1 MKFVQMRIILGYLGF
16 FPFAFFTIL
25 PMIFGESLALWS
37 LKILS
42 IYGGIILS
50 FLAGMTWGWQQK
62 DLSKLDLQIGIIFS
76 LLGFLIILLT
86 EHFLIYAMTINF
98 LSFPLFF
105 YFEKKRNVYFNDENY
120 EKLRLFL
127 TSGVS
132 GCFLFG
138 FLNFF

>member
-105 YFEKKRNVYFNDENY
+105 YFEKKRTVFFNDENY

>member
-16 FPFAFFTIL
+16 LPFAFFTIL
-25 PMIFGESLALWS
+25 PMIFGESAAVWS

-50 FLAGMTWGWQQK
+50 FLSGMIWGWQQK
-62 DLSKLDLQIGIIFS
+62 DISKLDLQIGIIFS
-76 LLGFLIILLT
+76 LTGFLIILLT
-86 EHFLIYAMTINF
+86 EHFLIYAMIINF
-98 LSFPLFF
+98 LSFPLF
-105 YFEKKRNVYFNDENY
+105 YLFEKRRNPFFRDENY

-127 TSGVS
+127 TGGVS

>member
-1 MKFVQMRIILGYLGF
+1 MRIILGYLGF

-25 PMIFGESLALWS
+25 PMIFGESLAFWS

>member
-1 MKFVQMRIILGYLGF
+1 
-16 FPFAFFTIL
+16 
-25 PMIFGESLALWS
+25 
-37 LKILS
+37 
-42 IYGGIILS
+42 
-50 FLAGMTWGWQQK
+50 MTWGWQQK

>member
-1 MKFVQMRIILGYLGF
+1 MRIILGYLGF
-16 FPFAFFTIL
+16 LPFAFFTIL
-25 PMIFGESLALWS
+25 PMIFGESVAFWS

-62 DLSKLDLQIGIIFS
+62 DISKLDLQIGIIFS
-76 LLGFLIILLT
+76 LTGFLIILLT
-86 EHFLIYAMTINF
+86 EHFLIYAMIINF
-98 LSFPLFF
+98 LSFPLF
-105 YFEKKRNVYFNDENY
+105 YLFEKRRNPFFRDENY
-120 EKLRLFL
+120 EKLRLYL
-127 TSGVS
+127 TGGVS

>member
-16 FPFAFFTIL
+16 LPFAFFTIL
-25 PMIFGESLALWS
+25 PMIFGESMAFWS

-62 DLSKLDLQIGIIFS
+62 DISKLDLQIGIIFS
-76 LLGFLIILLT
+76 LTGFLIILLT
-86 EHFLIYAMTINF
+86 EHFLIYAMIINF
-98 LSFPLFF
+98 LSFPLF
-105 YFEKKRNVYFNDENY
+105 YLFEKRRNPFFRDENY

-127 TSGVS
+127 TGGVS

>member
-1 MKFVQMRIILGYLGF
+1 M
-16 FPFAFFTIL
+16 AF
-25 PMIFGESLALWS
+25 WS

-50 FLAGMTWGWQQK
+50 FLSGMTWGWQQK
-62 DLSKLDLQIGIIFS
+62 DISKLDLQIGIIFS
-76 LLGFLIILLT
+76 LTGFLIILLT
-86 EHFLIYAMTINF
+86 EHFLIYAMIINF
-98 LSFPLFF
+98 LSFPLF
-105 YFEKKRNVYFNDENY
+105 YLFEKRRNPFFRDENY

>member
-1 MKFVQMRIILGYLGF
+1 MRIILGYLGF
-16 FPFAFFTIL
+16 LPFAFFTIL
-25 PMIFGESLALWS
+25 PMIFGESVAFWS

-62 DLSKLDLQIGIIFS
+62 DISKLDLQIGIIFS
-76 LLGFLIILLT
+76 LTGFLIILLT
-86 EHFLIYAMTINF
+86 EHFLIYAMIINF
-98 LSFPLFF
+98 LSFPLF
-105 YFEKKRNVYFNDENY
+105 YLFEKRRNPFFRDENY

-127 TSGVS
+127 TGGVS

>member
-1 MKFVQMRIILGYLGF
+1 MKFVQIRIILGYLGF
-16 FPFAFFTIL
+16 LPFAFFTIL
-25 PMIFGESLALWS
+25 PMIFGESMTFWS

-62 DLSKLDLQIGIIFS
+62 DVSKLDLQIGIIFS
-76 LLGFLIILLT
+76 LIGFLIILLA
-86 EHFLIYAMTINF
+86 EHFLVYAMIINF
-98 LSFPLFF
+98 LSFPLFYF
-105 YFEKKRNVYFNDENY
+105 FEKRRNPFFSDENY
-120 EKLRLFL
+120 EKLRLYL
-127 TSGVS
+127 TGGVS

>member
-1 MKFVQMRIILGYLGF
+1 MRIILGYLGF
-16 FPFAFFTIL
+16 LPFAFFTIL
-25 PMIFGESLALWS
+25 PMIFGESVAFWS

-62 DLSKLDLQIGIIFS
+62 DISKLDLQIGIIFS
-76 LLGFLIILLT
+76 LTGFLIILLT
-86 EHFLIYAMTINF
+86 EHFLVYAMIINF
-98 LSFPLFF
+98 LSFPLF
-105 YFEKKRNVYFNDENY
+105 YLFEKRRNPFFRDENY

-127 TSGVS
+127 TGGVS

>member
-1 MKFVQMRIILGYLGF
+1 MRIILGYLGF
-16 FPFAFFTIL
+16 LPFAFFTIL
-25 PMIFGESLALWS
+25 PMIFGESVAFWS

-62 DLSKLDLQIGIIFS
+62 DTSKLDLQIGIIFS
-76 LLGFLIILLT
+76 LTGFLIILLT
-86 EHFLIYAMTINF
+86 EHFLIYAMIINF
-98 LSFPLFF
+98 LSFPLF
-105 YFEKKRNVYFNDENY
+105 YLFEKRRNLFFRDENY
-120 EKLRLFL
+120 EKLRLYL
-127 TSGVS
+127 TGGVS

>member
-105 YFEKKRNVYFNDENY
+105 YFEKKRNVFFNDENY

>member
-16 FPFAFFTIL
+16 LPFAFFTIL
-25 PMIFGESLALWS
+25 PMIFGESVAIWS

-62 DLSKLDLQIGIIFS
+62 DISKLDLQIGIIFS
-76 LLGFLIILLT
+76 LTGFLIILLT
-86 EHFLIYAMTINF
+86 EHFLIYAMIINF
-98 LSFPLFF
+98 LSFPLFYF
-105 YFEKKRNVYFNDENY
+105 FEKRRNPFFRDENY

-127 TSGVS
+127 TGGVS

>member
-1 MKFVQMRIILGYLGF
+1 MRIILGYLGF

-25 PMIFGESLALWS
+25 PMIFGESVAFWS

-50 FLAGMTWGWQQK
+50 FLGGMTWGWQQK
-62 DLSKLDLQIGIIFS
+62 GLSKLDLQIGIIFS
-76 LLGFLIILLT
+76 LTGFLIILLI
-86 EHFLIYAMTINF
+86 EHFLIYAMIINF
-98 LSFPLFF
+98 LSFPLF
-105 YFEKKRNVYFNDENY
+105 YLFEKRKNPFFRDENY

>member
-16 FPFAFFTIL
+16 LPFAFFTIL
-25 PMIFGESLALWS
+25 PMIFGESVAFWS

-62 DLSKLDLQIGIIFS
+62 DISKLDLQIGIIFS
-76 LLGFLIILLT
+76 LTGFLIILLT
-86 EHFLIYAMTINF
+86 EHFLIYAMIINF
-98 LSFPLFF
+98 LSFPLFYF
-105 YFEKKRNVYFNDENY
+105 FEKRRNPFFRDENY
-120 EKLRLFL
+120 EKLRLYL
-127 TSGVS
+127 TGGVI

>member
-1 MKFVQMRIILGYLGF
+1 MRIILGYLGF

-25 PMIFGESLALWS
+25 PMIFGESLAFWS

-98 LSFPLFF
+98 LSYPLFF

>member
-16 FPFAFFTIL
+16 LPFAFFTIL
-25 PMIFGESLALWS
+25 PMIFGESVAFWS

-62 DLSKLDLQIGIIFS
+62 DISKLDLQIGIIFS
-76 LLGFLIILLT
+76 LTGFLIILLT
-86 EHFLIYAMTINF
+86 EHFLIYAMIINF
-98 LSFPLFF
+98 LSFPLF
-105 YFEKKRNVYFNDENY
+105 YLFEKRRNLFFRDENY
-120 EKLRLFL
+120 EKLRLYL
-127 TSGVS
+127 TGGVI

>member
-25 PMIFGESLALWS
+25 PMIFGESLAFWS

-62 DLSKLDLQIGIIFS
+62 NLSKLDLQIGIIFS
-76 LLGFLIILLT
+76 LTGFLIILLT
-86 EHFLIYAMTINF
+86 EHFLIYAMIINF
-98 LSFPLFF
+98 LSFPLF
-105 YFEKKRNVYFNDENY
+105 YLFEKRRNPFFRDENY

-127 TSGVS
+127 TGGVS

>member
-16 FPFAFFTIL
+16 LPFALFTIL
-25 PMIFGESLALWS
+25 PMIFGESVAFWS

-50 FLAGMTWGWQQK
+50 FLSGMTWGWQQK
-62 DLSKLDLQIGIIFS
+62 DISKLDLQIGIIFS
-76 LLGFLIILLT
+76 LTGFLIILLT
-86 EHFLIYAMTINF
+86 EHFLIYAMIINF
-98 LSFPLFF
+98 LSFPLF
-105 YFEKKRNVYFNDENY
+105 YLFEKRRNPFFRDENY

-127 TSGVS
+127 TGGVS

>member
-16 FPFAFFTIL
+16 LPFAFFTIL
-25 PMIFGESLALWS
+25 PMIFGESVAFWS

-62 DLSKLDLQIGIIFS
+62 DTSKLDLQIGIIFS
-76 LLGFLIILLT
+76 LTGFLIILLT
-86 EHFLIYAMTINF
+86 EHFLIYAMIINF
-98 LSFPLFF
+98 LSFPLF
-105 YFEKKRNVYFNDENY
+105 YLFEKRRNLFFRDENY
-120 EKLRLFL
+120 EKLRLYL
-127 TSGVS
+127 TGGVS

>member
-1 MKFVQMRIILGYLGF
+1 MRIILGYLGF

-25 PMIFGESLALWS
+25 PMIFGESVAFWS

-50 FLAGMTWGWQQK
+50 FLGGMTWGWQQK
-62 DLSKLDLQIGIIFS
+62 SLSKLDLQIGIFFS
-76 LLGFLIILLT
+76 LTGFLIILLT
-86 EHFLIYAMTINF
+86 EHFLIYAMIINF
-98 LSFPLFF
+98 LSFPLF
-105 YFEKKRNVYFNDENY
+105 YLFEKRRNPFFRDANY

>member
-1 MKFVQMRIILGYLGF
+1 MRIILGYLGF
-16 FPFAFFTIL
+16 LPFAFFTIL
-25 PMIFGESLALWS
+25 PMIFGESVAFWS

-62 DLSKLDLQIGIIFS
+62 DISKLDLQIGIIFS
-76 LLGFLIILLT
+76 LTGFLIILLT
-86 EHFLIYAMTINF
+86 EHFLIYAMIINF
-98 LSFPLFF
+98 LSFPLF
-105 YFEKKRNVYFNDENY
+105 YLFEKRRNLFFRDENY
-120 EKLRLFL
+120 EKLRLYL
-127 TSGVS
+127 TGGVI

>member
-16 FPFAFFTIL
+16 LPFAFFTIL
-25 PMIFGESLALWS
+25 PMIFGESVAIWS

-62 DLSKLDLQIGIIFS
+62 DISKLDLQIGIIFS
-76 LLGFLIILLT
+76 LTGFLIILLT
-86 EHFLIYAMTINF
+86 EHFLIYAMIINF
-98 LSFPLFF
+98 LSFPLF
-105 YFEKKRNVYFNDENY
+105 YLFEKRRNPFFRDENY
-120 EKLRLFL
+120 EKLRLYL
-127 TSGVS
+127 TGGVS

>member
-1 MKFVQMRIILGYLGF
+1 MRIILGYLGF

-25 PMIFGESLALWS
+25 PMIFGESVAFWS

-42 IYGGIILS
+42 IYGGVILS

-62 DLSKLDLQIGIIFS
+62 DISKLDLQIGIIFS
-76 LLGFLIILLT
+76 LTGFLIILLT
-86 EHFLIYAMTINF
+86 EHFLIYAMIINF
-98 LSFPLFF
+98 LSFPLF
-105 YFEKKRNVYFNDENY
+105 YLFEKRRNPFFRDENY

-127 TSGVS
+127 TGGVS

>member
-1 MKFVQMRIILGYLGF
+1 MRIILGYLGF

-25 PMIFGESLALWS
+25 PMIFGENVAIWS

-62 DLSKLDLQIGIIFS
+62 DISKLDLQIGIIFS
-76 LLGFLIILLT
+76 LSGFLIILLT
-86 EHFLIYAMTINF
+86 ECFLIYAMIINF
-98 LSFPLFF
+98 LSFPLFYF
-105 YFEKKRNVYFNDENY
+105 FEKRRNPFFSDENY
-120 EKLRLFL
+120 EKLRLYL
-127 TSGVS
+127 TSGVC

>member
-1 MKFVQMRIILGYLGF
+1 MRIILGYLGF

-25 PMIFGESLALWS
+25 PMIFGESLAFWS

-62 DLSKLDLQIGIIFS
+62 NLSKLDLQIGIIFS
-76 LLGFLIILLT
+76 LTGFLIILLT
-86 EHFLIYAMTINF
+86 EHFLIYAMIINF
-98 LSFPLFF
+98 LSFPLF
-105 YFEKKRNVYFNDENY
+105 YLFEKRRNPFFRDENY

-127 TSGVS
+127 TGGVS

>member
-1 MKFVQMRIILGYLGF
+1 MNFVRFKIILGYLGF
-16 FPFAFFTIL
+16 LPFAFFTIL
-25 PMIFGESLALWS
+25 PMIFGEVLAIWS

-50 FLAGMTWGWQQK
+50 FLAGMTWGWPK
-62 DLSKLDLQIGIIFS
+62 EESSNFNLLIGILFS
-76 LLGFLIILLT
+76 LLGFLIILLAKN
-86 EHFLIYAMTINF
+86 FLIYSMILNF
-98 LSFPLFF
+98 FLFPLFYF
-105 YFEKKRNVYFNDENY
+105 FEKRKSPFFNNEDY
-120 EKLRLFL
+120 EKLRLYL

>member
-25 PMIFGESLALWS
+25 PMIFGESLAFWS

>member
-16 FPFAFFTIL
+16 LPFAFFTIL
-25 PMIFGESLALWS
+25 PMIFGESVAFWS

-50 FLAGMTWGWQQK
+50 FLSGMTWGWQQE
-62 DLSKLDLQIGIIFS
+62 DISKVDLQIGIIFS
-76 LLGFLIILLT
+76 LTGFLIILLT
-86 EHFLIYAMTINF
+86 EHFLIYAMIINF
-98 LSFPLFF
+98 LSFPLF
-105 YFEKKRNVYFNDENY
+105 YLFEKRRNPFFRDENY

-127 TSGVS
+127 TGGVS

>member
-25 PMIFGESLALWS
+25 PMIFGESVAFWS

-62 DLSKLDLQIGIIFS
+62 DISKLDLQIGIIFS
-76 LLGFLIILLT
+76 LTGFLIILLT
-86 EHFLIYAMTINF
+86 EHFLIYAMIINF
-98 LSFPLFF
+98 LSFPLF
-105 YFEKKRNVYFNDENY
+105 YLFEKRRNPFFRDENY
-120 EKLRLFL
+120 EKLRLYL
-127 TSGVS
+127 TGGVS

>member
-16 FPFAFFTIL
+16 LPFAFFTIL
-25 PMIFGESLALWS
+25 PMIFGESLAFWS

-76 LLGFLIILLT
+76 LTGFLIILLT
-86 EHFLIYAMTINF
+86 EHFLIYAMIINF
-98 LSFPLFF
+98 LSFPLF
-105 YFEKKRNVYFNDENY
+105 YLFEKRRNPFFRDENY

-127 TSGVS
+127 TGGVS

>member
-1 MKFVQMRIILGYLGF
+1 MRIILGYLGF
-16 FPFAFFTIL
+16 LPFAFFTIL
-25 PMIFGESLALWS
+25 PMIFGESVAFWS

-62 DLSKLDLQIGIIFS
+62 DISKLDLQIGIIFS
-76 LLGFLIILLT
+76 LTGFLIILLT
-86 EHFLIYAMTINF
+86 EHFLIYAMIINF
-98 LSFPLFF
+98 LSFPLF
-105 YFEKKRNVYFNDENY
+105 YLFEKRRNLFFRDENY
-120 EKLRLFL
+120 EKLRLYL
-127 TSGVS
+127 TGGVS